1 MKHYIDLHVHSK
13 ASDGIFAPS
22 ELVAMAQTAGLYAIA
37 LSDHDSVDGIDEAV
51 DAARNSDLTVIPAV
65 ELSVE
70 YGKYHDVHL
79 LGYWINHKDTV
90 FCKMLEHFRER
101 RESRGLN
108 VIEKINLKLLH
119 EGREPIASAEVMALA
134 SGSLGRPH
142 IARVLMD
149 KGYAANMQDAFNNYL
164 QPCNVPKE
172 YLPFAEA
179 VKEIKR
185 IGGVPVLAHPQSL
198 SRNREELRG
207 IISDMA
213 GKGLEG
219 IEAYNTMGVEGD
231 ETALRRLA
239 DSLGL
244 ASTGGSDF
252 HGGDDGLQLGTGR
265 GNLVVTSEL
274 LETLEAKRKPVPTP
288 PNLPLS
294 REA

>member
-13 ASDGIFAPS
+13 ASDGIFSPS
-22 ELVAMAQTAGLYAIA
+22 ELIAMAQKAGLYAIA

-51 DAARNSDLTVIPAV
+51 NAADKSGLYVIPAV

-70 YGKYHDVHL
+70 YGNHHDVHL
-79 LGYWINHKDTV
+79 LGYWINHKDSV
-90 FCKMLEHFRER
+90 FCRMLERFREK
-101 RESRGLN
+101 RESRGLD
-108 VIEKINLKLLH
+108 VIKKINLKLVH
-119 EGREPIASAEVMALA
+119 EGREPIANAEVTALA

-142 IARVLMD
+142 IARVLID
-149 KGYAANMQDAFNNYL
+149 RGYAATMQDAFNSYL

-172 YLPFAEA
+172 YLPFEEA
-179 VKEIKR
+179 VTEIKR

-198 SRNREELRG
+198 TRNREELKG

-213 GKGLEG
+213 CKGLEG
-219 IEAYNTMGVEGD
+219 IEVYNTMGVEGD
-231 ETALRRLA
+231 EAALRRLA

-252 HGGDDGLQLGTGR
+252 HGGEDGLQLGKGR

-274 LETLEAKRKPVPTP
+274 LESLEAKRKLITADLP
-288 PNLPLS
+288 PGPS
-294 REA
+294 P

>member
-13 ASDGIFAPS
+13 ASDGIFTPS
-22 ELVAMAQTAGLYAIA
+22 ELVDLAQTAGLYAIA

-51 DAARNSDLTVIPAV
+51 SAAANSGLRIIPAV

-70 YGKYHDVHL
+70 YGKHHDVHL
-79 LGYWINHKDTV
+79 LGYWINHKDIV
-90 FCKMLEHFRER
+90 FCRMLEQFREK
-101 RESRGLN
+101 RESRGLK
-108 VIEKINLKLLH
+108 VIEKINLKLEH
-119 EGREPIASAEVMALA
+119 EGREPIDNAEVIALA

-142 IARVLMD
+142 IARVLID
-149 KGYAANMQDAFNNYL
+149 KGYAATMQDAFNNYL

-172 YLPFAEA
+172 YLPFEEA

-198 SRNREELRG
+198 TRNREELKG
-207 IISDMA
+207 IIADMA

-231 ETALRRLA
+231 DTALRRLA

-252 HGGDDGLQLGTGR
+252 HGGEDGLQLGKGR
-265 GNLVVTSEL
+265 GNLAVTSEL
-274 LETLEAKRKPVPTP
+274 LESLEAKRKQGT
-288 PNLPLS
+288 
-294 REA
+294 AKTG

>member
-1 MKHYIDLHVHSK
+1 MKHLIDLHVHSK
-13 ASDGIFAPS
+13 ASDGIYTPS
-22 ELVAMAQTAGLYAIA
+22 EIVGMAEEAGLYAIA

-51 DAARNSDLTVIPAV
+51 NAASRSGLIVIPAV

-70 YGKYHDVHL
+70 YGKHHDVHL
-79 LGYWINHKDTV
+79 LGYWINHKDSV
-90 FCKMLEHFRER
+90 FCKMLEQFRET
-101 RESRGLN
+101 RESRGLK
-108 VIEKINLKLLH
+108 VIEKINLKLVH
-119 EGREPIASAEVMALA
+119 EGRQPIASAEVIALA

-142 IARVLMD
+142 IARVLID
-149 KGYAANMQDAFNNYL
+149 KGYATTMQDAFNNYL
-164 QPCNVPKE
+164 LPCNVPKE
-172 YLPFAEA
+172 YLPFEEA

-198 SRNREELRG
+198 TRNREELKG

-252 HGGDDGLQLGTGR
+252 HGGEDGLQLGKGR
-265 GNLVVTSEL
+265 GNLVVTTEL
-274 LETLEAKRKPVPTP
+274 LEPLETKRKLIAAHSHHP
-288 PNLPLS
+288 LP
-294 REA
+294 